1 VRRFLLTRFLLVGF
15 VLFMIATLMF
25 GMFVLLPGD
34 PASNFVEEGLSR
46 KAVERQRELWGLD
59 DPIHVKYLR
68 YLRNMATL
76 EFGVSFRAQVPV
88 REILVEKFLNSIAM
102 MLPALVLITIGGTM
116 IGAYLGWRRGSALE
130 KTGVLVGLA
139 VESMPSFFAG
149 IVMLMLFSYG
159 LGWFPSSGM
168 GPSGS
173 GGSFFETV
181 FSRDFP
187 RYVALPVLTLAM
199 RGINGPMLLMR
210 TSIIEVRGSDFLM
223 LLEAKGVS
231 EARVIQHAM
240 RNAILPM
247 ITYLGVLIGMLFQG
261 QVLLE
266 TVFGWPGIGR
276 AVVDA
281 LGARDFP
288 VLQGAFF
295 LTAIVVVSM
304 NLVVDILYGYLDPR
318 IRVAGDN
325 VQT

>member
-1 VRRFLLTRFLLVGF
+1 MRRFLAARILLMGF

-34 PASNFVEEGLSR
+34 PAASFVEEGLSR
-46 KAVERQRELWGLD
+46 KALERQRELWGLD
-59 DPIHVKYLR
+59 APLHVQYLR
-68 YLRNMATL
+68 YLGNVATL

-88 REILVEKFLNSIAM
+88 REVLVEKFLNSIAM
-102 MLPALVLITIGGTM
+102 MLPALILIMVGGTV
-116 IGAYLGWRRGSALE
+116 IGAYLGWRRGTAVE
-130 KTGVLVGLA
+130 KTAVLAGLA

-159 LGWFPSSGM
+159 LGWLPSSGM

-173 GGSFFETV
+173 GGSFVATV
-181 FSRDFP
+181 FSSDFP
-187 RYVALPVLTLAM
+187 RYAALPVLTLAV
-199 RGINGPMLLMR
+199 RGVNGPMLLMR
-210 TSIIEVRGSDFLM
+210 TSMIEIRGSDFLM

-231 EARVIQHAM
+231 ELRIVRHAV

-247 ITYLGVLIGMLFQG
+247 ITYFGVLIGTLFQG

-281 LGARDFP
+281 LAARDFP

-295 LTAIVVVSM
+295 FTAIVVVGM
-304 NLVVDILYGYLDPR
+304 NLVVDVLYGYLDPR
-318 IRVAGDN
+318 VRVTGDE
-325 VQT
+325 VRA

>member
-1 VRRFLLTRFLLVGF
+1 VRRFLAARVVLVGF

-34 PASNFVEEGLSR
+34 PTGNFVEEGLSR

-59 DPIHVKYLR
+59 DPLHVQYVR
-68 YLRNMATL
+68 YLRNLVTL

-88 REILVEKFLNSIAM
+88 REVLVEKFLNSIAM
-102 MLPALVLITIGGTM
+102 MLPALLLIMVGGTVL
-116 IGAYLGWRRGSALE
+116 GAYLGWRRGSTVE
-130 KTGVLVGLA
+130 KAAVLGGLA

-149 IVMLMLFSYG
+149 ILMLMLFSYG
-159 LGWFPSSGM
+159 LGWLPSAGM

-173 GGSFFETV
+173 SSSFLSTV
-181 FSRDFP
+181 LSSDFL
-187 RYVALPVLTLAM
+187 RYAALPVLTLAI

-210 TSIIEVRGSDFLM
+210 TSMIEIRGSDFLM
-223 LLEAKGVS
+223 LLEAKGLS
-231 EARVIQHAM
+231 EARVMLHAV

-247 ITYLGVLIGMLFQG
+247 ITYFGVLIGTLFQG

-281 LGARDFP
+281 LAARDFP

-295 LTAIVVVSM
+295 LTAIVVVGM

-318 IRVAGDN
+318 VRVAAEE
-325 VQT
+325 VRA